1 MASAGH
7 QEDAGPDG
15 ERCASSAVASESD
28 TDYSWGWLDSDS
40 GDPVVAALSSREARN
55 ETGVTTSI
63 DAQRAHP
70 QRCPATYEPRRLLSS
85 GGGEERFDNAE
96 PNLCQEQQDVVDLI
110 ASGRNIFFT
119 GSAGCGKSTVLKAA
133 VMRLQAMGL
142 IVHVLAPTGRAAT
155 SGQRCVNVVLHGV
168 DARSPQASDRDA
180 DRFSVLPIGKLM
192 FDPTIEEVGSD
203 GWTLLRKWIPTWL
216 VTKWVRWTNDKRA
229 AIESPGARQSFWTPT
244 FMVFSA
250 SPLGPSSRQ
259 RLRRPATPTC

>member
-70 QRCPATYEPRRLLSS
+70 SADEQVKLLQIAGNGVQPHTNQGDCSAP

-110 ASGRNIFFT
+110 PRLGR
-119 GSAGCGKSTVLKAA
+119 
-133 VMRLQAMGL
+133 M
-142 IVHVLAPTGRAAT
+142 
-155 SGQRCVNVVLHGV
+155 
-168 DARSPQASDRDA
+168 
-180 DRFSVLPIGKLM
+180 
-192 FDPTIEEVGSD
+192 
-203 GWTLLRKWIPTWL
+203 W
-216 VTKWVRWTNDKRA
+216 
-229 AIESPGARQSFWTPT
+229 
-244 FMVFSA
+244 
-250 SPLGPSSRQ
+250 
-259 RLRRPATPTC
+259 